1 MSEVN
6 VSGSGEVATST
17 PSATPT
23 TPVTATPVTS
33 ASPVATPQTSQTPA
47 SGVSTEDRSSWVP
60 PHRIR
65 ETREAAIRQ
74 AQETYG
80 RQVAEVRA
88 EAERYRQQVMA
99 LTGVQAPPNP
109 EISAVRDQFGRLYP
123 GLAKMEEK
131 ADVIEKLVEQ
141 ANNLEAQSTHYWG
154 QHAQRTMDRVFEKA
168 STALGSPL
176 NDGAKKY
183 LYNSFV
189 GFTQSSP
196 ELTERYAN
204 DPSIV
209 DEFIN
214 LITSNLID
222 PVRRSASATV
232 SGRANAALP
241 QDTPS
246 GSVRAGSPAPK
257 FQNLDERVAAGWAI
271 MNQDRNKV

>member
-23 TPVTATPVTS
+23 APVTATPVTT
-33 ASPVATPQTSQTPA
+33 ASPVATPQAPQTPA
-47 SGVSTEDRSSWVP
+47 TGVSTEDRSSWVP
-60 PHRIR
+60 PHRLR
-65 ETREAAIRQ
+65 ETREAAFRQ
-74 AQETYG
+74 ANESFAQREA
-80 RQVAEVRA
+80 QIRA
-88 EAERYRQQVMA
+88 EADRYRQQVMA

-109 EISAVRDQFGRLYP
+109 EIKAVRDQFSQLYP

-131 ADVIEKLVEQ
+131 ADLIERLTEQ
-141 ANNLEAQSTHYWG
+141 SANMEAQQAHYWQTHG
-154 QHAQRTMDRVFEKA
+154 QRTMDRVFEKA
-168 STALGSPL
+168 GEALGSNL
-176 NDGAKKY
+176 NDGAKRY

-189 GFTQSSP
+189 GFVQSSP
-196 ELTERYAN
+196 EMEQRYTS

-222 PVRRSASATV
+222 PARRSASATV
-232 SGRANAALP
+232 AGRANAALP

-246 GSVRAGSPAPK
+246 GSVRVGSPAPQFK
-257 FQNLDERVAAGWAI
+257 NLDERAAAGWAI
-271 MNQDRNKV
+271 MNQNK